1 MSTYVN
7 VCKVLDMEI
16 QTHQLSALMQRVS
29 DQQIQQIVTR
39 HRTENQEKASQ
50 PYLGI
55 RAKLLAIQKEQ
66 EEIEEKREASKKK
79 FLKVAKVSHMM
90 SQMKGT
96 IELVCTCRSLDAK
109 CRIHD

>member
-1 MSTYVN
+1 
-7 VCKVLDMEI
+7 MEI

-29 DQQIQQIVTR
+29 DQRIQQIVTL
-39 HRTENQEKASQ
+39 HRTELQEKASR

-55 RAKLLAIQKEQ
+55 RAKLLAIKKEQ
-66 EEIEEKREASKKK
+66 EEIEEKRAASKKK
-79 FLKVAKVSHMM
+79 FLKAAKVSHMM